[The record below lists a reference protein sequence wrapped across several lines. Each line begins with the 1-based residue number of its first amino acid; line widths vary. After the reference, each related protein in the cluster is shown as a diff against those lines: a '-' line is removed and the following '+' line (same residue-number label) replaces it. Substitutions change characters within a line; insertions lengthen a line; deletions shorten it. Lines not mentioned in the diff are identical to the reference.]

1 MDITWIDLGAAVALV
16 LVFEGMLPFL
26 SPRRARL
33 SYLMAAR
40 MGDQPLRI
48 VGLVSMLAGLALL
61 YLVR

>member
-1 MDITWIDLGAAVALV
+1 MDITWIDLGAALALV
-16 LVFEGMLPFL
+16 LVFEGILPFL

-40 MGDQPLRI
+40 MGDQSLRV
-48 VGLVSMLAGLALL
+48 VGLISMLGGVTLL